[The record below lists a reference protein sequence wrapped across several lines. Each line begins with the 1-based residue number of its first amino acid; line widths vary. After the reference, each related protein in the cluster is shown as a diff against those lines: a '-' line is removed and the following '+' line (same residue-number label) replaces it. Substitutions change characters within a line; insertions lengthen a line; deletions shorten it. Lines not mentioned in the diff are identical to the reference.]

1 MKVAIGGVEFAVEPD
16 VEQQLLDEMLAL
28 ILSKYETLGG
38 TVQLGIKLMVRN
50 KILAPM
56 EEHVTEQFGK
66 EAGRQVRPPRG
77 EDPVAWAARLL
88 MPQIGAMLGNATINL
103 ELASA
108 SDTITAIGFTIAGQ
122 SAGGGSLGID
132 RGDGIGQ
139 DSSTEI
145 SG

>member
-1 MKVAIGGVEFAVEPD
+1 MKVEIGGVEFVVAPATK
-16 VEQQLLDEMLAL
+16 QQLLDEMFAL
-28 ILSKYETLGG
+28 MLSKYEALGS

-66 EAGRQVRPPRG
+66 EAGRKVRPPRG

-88 MPQIGAMLGNATINL
+88 MPQIGAMLDNATVIL

-122 SAGGGSLGID
+122 GAGGGSLGAD

-139 DSSTEI
+139 NGRAEI